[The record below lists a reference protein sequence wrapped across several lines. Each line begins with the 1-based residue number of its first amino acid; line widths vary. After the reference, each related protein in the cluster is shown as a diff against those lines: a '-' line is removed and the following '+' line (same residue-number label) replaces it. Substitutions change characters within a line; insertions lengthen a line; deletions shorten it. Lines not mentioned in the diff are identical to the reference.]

1 MAVQRIEFEAIG
13 TLWNIDLYD
22 LDNQDILK
30 ISNLIKAR
38 IELFD
43 KTYSRFRPDSLIS
56 EMGKISG
63 TYRLP
68 EDAKEMIDLYR
79 RMFDATSGKVT
90 PLIGQVLV
98 DAGYDAN
105 YSLTPKP
112 KISPAKLWSEVIEYN
127 FPNIT
132 LKEPAVLDFGA
143 IGKGYLIDI
152 ISNLLSQNGIL
163 NHVVEAGGDM
173 ISKSTNST
181 QIQVALEDPD
191 NTENAIGIAE
201 ICNEALAGSAT
212 NRRKWHGFHHI
223 IDPEIVKSPNHI
235 KAVWVVAKTTTL
247 ADALSTA
254 LFFTKAEKLKQLFDF
269 EYLILWQDK
278 SASKSQGFKGNLFT
292 N

>member
-163 NHVVEAGGDM
+163 NHVGRHRQLGGC
-173 ISKSTNST
+173 IS
-181 QIQVALEDPD
+181 
-191 NTENAIGIAE
+191 
-201 ICNEALAGSAT
+201 
-212 NRRKWHGFHHI
+212 
-223 IDPEIVKSPNHI
+223 
-235 KAVWVVAKTTTL
+235 
-247 ADALSTA
+247 
-254 LFFTKAEKLKQLFDF
+254 
-269 EYLILWQDK
+269 
-278 SASKSQGFKGNLFT
+278 
-292 N
+292 